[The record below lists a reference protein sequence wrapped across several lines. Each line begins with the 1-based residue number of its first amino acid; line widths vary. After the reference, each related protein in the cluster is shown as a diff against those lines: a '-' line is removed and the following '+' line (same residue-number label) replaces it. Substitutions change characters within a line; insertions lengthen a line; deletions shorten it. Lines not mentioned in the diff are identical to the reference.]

1 MKALSQR
8 LKTIAALVPKGARA
22 CDIGCD
28 HGYLAI
34 YLTKNDIASSVI
46 ATDLNE
52 APLQR
57 ARQNIKKLG
66 GTNIELRLC
75 DGLSGIQK
83 NEVDTV
89 IIAGMGGNV
98 ISGIIDRCSFAK
110 NNALTFILQPTT
122 SAEALREFLCQ
133 NGFEILSETVVYENN
148 KLYSVM
154 VSKFAN
160 SSDITDEG
168 FYYIGRVT
176 PDTPDGLKYIKKQ
189 QKRLLAAAEALKN
202 IPEKEKDYKHF
213 LSSYNYITKILAE

>member
-8 LKTIAALVPKGARA
+8 LETIAALVPKGTRA

-34 YLTKNDIASSVI
+34 YLTKNNIASSVI
-46 ATDLNE
+46 AADLNE

-57 ARQNIKKLG
+57 ARQNIKKIG
-66 GTNIELRLC
+66 GENIELRLC

-98 ISGIIDRCSFAK
+98 ISGIIDRCSWAK
-110 NNALTFILQPTT
+110 SNALTFILQPTT
-122 SAEALREFLCQ
+122 SGEVLREFLYE

-154 VSKFAN
+154 VSKFTN
-160 SSDITDEG
+160 QINTKETG
-168 FYYIGRVT
+168 FYYIGNIK
-176 PDTPDGLKYIKKQ
+176 PDTEYGIKYIKKQ
-189 QKRLLAAAEALKN
+189 QKRLLTTAEALKN
-202 IPEKEKDYKHF
+202 IPEKESEYNYF